1 MHRDSLP
8 ALIQVRPDPDNARV
22 DVDVFVYHESMPFNY
37 VYPNQYMVGGIESG
51 SFTSAPGPNYE
62 RSQRNHRWNYVEEF
76 TITEDGGFWRDG
88 LYIVEVY
95 ASCDTDE
102 DTNPYDVTV
111 YTAVNDSFA
120 LTILGISMA
129 LFLAV
134 SGVVFMILA
143 IYQVRQSRWCP
154 GRIYSGILRR
164 QHRRRAIR
172 MARLQ
177 QLAALRHGTGAR
189 HVHRGATPEQV
200 EAIPLKDFL
209 SLSLDEEDCK

>member
-1 MHRDSLP
+1 
-8 ALIQVRPDPDNARV
+8 
-22 DVDVFVYHESMPFNY
+22 MPFNY
-37 VYPNQYMVGGIESG
+37 VYPNQYMVGGIESD

-143 IYQVRQSRWCP
+143 IYQ
-154 GRIYSGILRR
+154 
-164 QHRRRAIR
+164 HRRRAIR

-209 SLSLDEEDCK
+209 SLSLDDEDCKCAICLCDYVMSDKLRQITCGHHFHKDCLGEWLQQHHV